1 MELGLS
7 GRKAIVTGA
16 SRGLGKAIASQ
27 LAEEGVDLVL
37 CARGEATL

>member
-1 MELGLS
+1 MELGLT

-27 LAEEGVDLVL
+27 LAGEGVDLVL
-37 CARGEATL
+37 CARGEAT